1 LAAGWKVSGYFL
13 AKKNSVSRQ
22 KVIGRI
28 VYITERIVSG
38 GSLPNEQMTIGRMTN
53 PNSGTD
59 ER

>member
-1 LAAGWKVSGYFL
+1 VSGYFL

-22 KVIGRI
+22 NVIGRI